1 MVKPRIV
8 ILGGRG
14 MLGTDVVELFQQNG
28 LNISI
33 YDLPEFD
40 ITNPERIRKALE
52 KNNVVINCAA
62 YTNVEKAEQE
72 TERAFQINS
81 HAVKNLGQIAKDLGV
96 WVLQLS
102 TDFIFDGKSE
112 RSYTEEDTPNPI
124 NAYGKSKLK
133 GEQLLIETNCKHCI
147 LRIQWTYGH
156 HGKNFVKKIL
166 TLAKTTQH
174 LKVIDDQIGS
184 PTATSEVADVILSL
198 VQKKPHGIFHFAAE
212 GFVSRYDYA
221 KLIVE
226 KMNLPVDII
235 PCKAADFKTLAV
247 RPLNS
252 RFNCSKI
259 KKLLNI
265 NIKSWQEPLEHFLR
279 QI

>member
-1 MVKPRIV
+1 MVKPRIA

-14 MLGTDVVELFQQNG
+14 MLGTDVVELLQRNG

-40 ITNPERIRKALE
+40 ITNPELIRKALE

-81 HAVKNLGQIAKDLGV
+81 HAVKNLGQIAKDLGI

-112 RSYTEEDTPNPI
+112 KSYTEKDTPNPI
-124 NAYGKSKLK
+124 NAYGKSKLR
-133 GEQLLIETNCKHCI
+133 GEQFLMETNCQHCI
-147 LRIQWTYGH
+147 LRIEWTYGH
-156 HGKNFVKKIL
+156 HGNNFVKKIL
-166 TLAKTTQH
+166 TLAKTKRH
-174 LKVIDDQIGS
+174 LNVIDDQIGS
-184 PTATSEVADVILSL
+184 PTATSEVAETILSL
-198 VQKKPHGIFHFAAE
+198 VQRKPHGIFHFAAD
-212 GFVSRYDYA
+212 GYVSRYDHA
-221 KLIVE
+221 KFFLE
-226 KMNLPVDII
+226 KMNLPVSIT
-235 PCKAADFKTLAV
+235 PCKTADFQTLAD

-259 KKLLNI
+259 KKLLNV
-265 NIKSWQEPLEHFLR
+265 NIKPWQKPLEHFLR